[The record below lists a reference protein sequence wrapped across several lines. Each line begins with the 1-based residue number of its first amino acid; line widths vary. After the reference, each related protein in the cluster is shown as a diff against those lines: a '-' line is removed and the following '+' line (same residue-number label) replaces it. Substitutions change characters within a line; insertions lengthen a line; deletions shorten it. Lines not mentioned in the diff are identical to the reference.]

1 MLFCES
7 LAYFWISFENKDFF
21 ISEGSWHAK
30 SYYNMHES
38 LRNGFN
44 PKDLK
49 VVVRTPSKGKDT
61 IIHRPRPGDL
71 NQIQNYTGNIY
82 KIRSVPILPD
92 AKYISRTCP
101 KKIVTD
107 KERLYEENLNL
118 KQMYNYVNEENLKM
132 RTKILQ
138 LEKNAEQSKNHESST
153 SSQKNSHL
161 IDSLKNNIKDLRIEI
176 KAKDKEI
183 EDMKRYIRYTKM
195 QELEADLMQYMN
207 ECNRL
212 KGIVD
217 ELLEEKGIIPEGV
230 EIYENLKNEVM
241 DAKSELLKKNEII
254 EELNSKVEELAKNEE
269 ELKANLKESEKIKGF
284 EKSLEKKN
292 HKILLLEAEVGELK
306 EEIQNFQ
313 LISEFQNDNQGKGK
327 VLLGKIREFL
337 SSHQIAAGSWVKS
350 ITSQESLSKSEFFAA
365 LEQDSIDFTSK
376 EFEEFWFF
384 HSTDQRVLSET
395 LISLFTGEEIEKLDI
410 NNLFQIFKARATYQG
425 VQNISKYIFE
435 RLPTKNNINET
446 DLENFCN
453 EGIFLLEHQ
462 SHLKV
467 FTSHFLQNPEKK
479 ESLTEKLGQK
489 FSDWSPLKRVEI
501 EGMLKRFQSLLFEC
515 YDEIIARLQEATQF
529 QSVISFEKFID
540 ELRVF
545 GVFETH
551 KEELCVRAGI
561 YMFSRSVN
569 RVSYLGVINMFY
581 QCDLQSEFLSNFGK
595 GEEVEGVRRSIHSS
609 WIEDNESGIE
619 INEDALKQSIE

>member
-1 MLFCES
+1 
-7 LAYFWISFENKDFF
+7 
-21 ISEGSWHAK
+21 
-30 SYYNMHES
+30 MHES

-44 PKDLK
+44 PRDLK

-61 IIHRPRPGDL
+61 IVQRPRPGDL

-138 LEKNAEQSKNHESST
+138 LEKTAEQPKNHESST

-195 QELEADLMQYMN
+195 QELEGDLMQYTN

-212 KGIVD
+212 KGIID

-230 EIYENLKNEVM
+230 EIYENLKNEVI
-241 DAKSELLKKNEII
+241 DVKSQLLKKNEII
-254 EELNSKVEELAKNEE
+254 EELNSKIEELVKDQEQMRGKVKENEREE
-269 ELKANLKESEKIKGF
+269 EFGKIV
-284 EKSLEKKN
+284 EKKN
-292 HKILLLEAEVGELK
+292 KKISLLKEKVEKLE

-313 LISEFQNDNQGKGK
+313 LISEFQNDKQGKGQA
-327 VLLGKIREFL
+327 LLGKIREFL

-350 ITSQESLSKSEFFAA
+350 ITSQDSLSKSEFFGA
-365 LEQDSIDFTSK
+365 LEQDSIEFTNK

-384 HSTDQRVLSET
+384 HSTDQKVLSET
-395 LISLFTGEEIEKLDI
+395 LVSLFNGGEIEKLDI
-410 NNLFQIFKARATYQG
+410 NNLFEIFKARATYQG
-425 VQNISKYIFE
+425 IQIISKYIYNL
-435 RLPTKNNINET
+435 LPTKGKITET
-446 DLENFCN
+446 DLKKLCS
-453 EGIFLLEHQ
+453 EGIFLLEHP
-462 SHLKV
+462 SHLQV
-467 FTSHFLQNPEKK
+467 FTSHFLENLK
-479 ESLTEKLGQK
+479 ENEDLTEKLIEN
-489 FSDWSPLKRVEI
+489 FSGWSPLKRVEI
-501 EGMLKRFQSLLFEC
+501 EGMLKRFQSLLFDC
-515 YDEIIARLQEATQF
+515 YDEIIGRLQEATQF
-529 QSVISFEKFID
+529 QSVISLEKFID

-545 GVFETH
+545 GIFETN
-551 KEELCVRAGI
+551 KEELCVRAGV
-561 YMFSRSVN
+561 YMYSRSVN
-569 RVSYLGVINMFY
+569 RVPYLNVINMLY
-581 QCDLQSEFLSNFGK
+581 QCDLQSEFLSNFGN
-595 GEEVEGVRRSIHSS
+595 GDDINGLRRSIHSS
-609 WIEDNESGIE
+609 FNENDEFRVE
-619 INEDALKQSIE
+619 INEED